1 MLGETNNDEFF
12 TLPESPKKS
21 DVNRHVRDSED
32 NKTTLSRCKH
42 SSTMK
47 EVMEQ
52 FINNFNLHASK
63 EKKSLKCNASNQKEI
78 LKNGA
83 LLIVLSDDKA
93 KDVTSLSEE
102 DRDKMLVVTK
112 RNIQELKDR

>member
-1 MLGETNNDEFF
+1 
-12 TLPESPKKS
+12 
-21 DVNRHVRDSED
+21 
-32 NKTTLSRCKH
+32 
-42 SSTMK
+42 
-47 EVMEQ
+47 
-52 FINNFNLHASK
+52 
-63 EKKSLKCNASNQKEI
+63 

>member
-1 MLGETNNDEFF
+1 MDIISKEHSKKMQSGHMLGETNNDEFF

-47 EVMEQ
+47 EVME
-52 FINNFNLHASK
+52 
-63 EKKSLKCNASNQKEI
+63 
-78 LKNGA
+78 
-83 LLIVLSDDKA
+83 
-93 KDVTSLSEE
+93 
-102 DRDKMLVVTK
+102 
-112 RNIQELKDR
+112 